1 MARFK
6 AIGYE
11 DYRNSEKKVFTYAV
25 IYRNEQRVQNGYLDV
40 IGASFHI
47 SIEKAEAEFRSMNKR
62 SHLTCI
68 EIVGVEQVSA

>member
-11 DYRNSEKKVFTYAV
+11 DYRNSEKKIFTHATV
-25 IYRNEQRVQNGYLDV
+25 YRNLQRDCVGV
-40 IGASFHI
+40 TFHI
-47 SIEKAEAEFRSMNKR
+47 SLKNAEADFKSMNKR

>member
-11 DYRNSEKKVFTYAV
+11 DYRNSENKIFTHATV
-25 IYRNEQRVQNGYLDV
+25 YRNLSRDCVGV
-40 IGASFHI
+40 TFHI
-47 SIEKAEAEFRSMNKR
+47 NLKNAEADFRSMNKR

-68 EIVGVEQVSA
+68 EIVGVEQVGA